1 MPSPGASI
9 LCANATPHPRSSRGV
24 PVGPRCSTGPSFI
37 TRHDPVPTIDLG
49 DITGDEDDNDEKED
63 KSLDVDCESINYPL
77 LDGPIETIENPC
89 YDPNQPEI
97 QKPAILLNIN
107 IGTLAHCLQFTPTP
121 TVTHSFDE
129 IFNSEPLITA
139 LQTSLR
145 VSPHIPRTTREQ
157 LST

>member
-1 MPSPGASI
+1 MPSPRASI
-9 LCANATPHPRSSRGV
+9 HCVNPTPHPRSSRGV

-37 TRHDPVPTIDLG
+37 ARHDPVPTIDLG
-49 DITGDEDDNDEKED
+49 DITVDEDNDEED

-121 TVTHSFDE
+121 TVTRSFDE

-145 VSPHIPRTTREQ
+145 VSSHIPRTTREQ

>member
-1 MPSPGASI
+1 MRMTMMKKKTSPLTSTASRSTTPSSM
-9 LCANATPHPRSSRGV
+9 
-24 PVGPRCSTGPSFI
+24 
-37 TRHDPVPTIDLG
+37 
-49 DITGDEDDNDEKED
+49 
-63 KSLDVDCESINYPL
+63 
-77 LDGPIETIENPC
+77 GPIETIENSC

-107 IGTLAHCLQFTPTP
+107 IGTLAHCLKFTPTP
-121 TVTHSFDE
+121 TITRSFDE

-145 VSPHIPRTTREQ
+145 VSFHIPRTTREQ

>member
-24 PVGPRCSTGPSFI
+24 PVGSRCSTGPSFI